1 MIEKELGGIDRK
13 IEGLLDRIV
22 DAGSPSVI
30 AAYERRIGEFESSKL
45 FLKEKWPV
53 RDSQKLTS
61 TKLFETPWRFSQ
73 VIEIYEIM
81 VA

>member
-1 MIEKELGGIDRK
+1 MIGKELREIDWK
-13 IEGLLDRIV
+13 IEELLDRNV

-45 FLKEKWPV
+45 LLREKMVSVGQPK
-53 RDSQKLTS
+53 RTL
-61 TKLFETPWRFSQ
+61 TKLFKTPWRFSQ
-73 VIEIYEIM
+73 AIGIFGIM